1 MREELLEKA
10 CKTSKYENHIVFY
23 LFLFLFSQ
31 LVCVFPLTKSLRAAD
46 IFVAAAAFWLDASAV
61 LVGAQTVGL

>member
-10 CKTSKYENHIVFY
+10 CETSKDENHIV
-23 LFLFLFSQ
+23 FLFLFSQ

>member
-10 CKTSKYENHIVFY
+10 CETSKDENHIVFY
-23 LFLFLFSQ
+23 LYLFSQ
-31 LVCVFPLTKSLRAAD
+31 LVCVFPLTKSLCAAD

>member
-10 CKTSKYENHIVFY
+10 CETSKDENHIVFY
-23 LFLFLFSQ
+23 LFLFSQ

>member
-10 CKTSKYENHIVFY
+10 CKTSKDENHIVFY
-23 LFLFLFSQ
+23 LFLFSQ

-46 IFVAAAAFWLDASAV
+46 IVVAAAAAFWLDASAV

>member
-10 CKTSKYENHIVFY
+10 CDTSKDENHIVFY
-23 LFLFLFSQ
+23 LFLFSQ

-46 IFVAAAAFWLDASAV
+46 IVVAAAAFWLDASAV